1 MAKPRKSFPATRTF
15 SPVPIH
21 PGEHLRE
28 DFMAPLGLNT
38 NALALATRVPATRVL
53 AIVKGQRRI
62 TPDTA
67 MRLGRF
73 FKMSAEFWLDL
84 QTQFDLAIAERDLG
98 KAIEREVLPCEQLVA

>member
-1 MAKPRKSFPATRTF
+1 MEKARKSFPATRTF

-28 DFMAPLGLNT
+28 DFMAPLGLSA
-38 NALALATRVPATRVL
+38 NALALAIRVPATRVL
-53 AIVKGQRRI
+53 AIVREQRRL

-84 QTQFDLAIAERDLG
+84 QTQYDLAVAERDLR
-98 KAIEREVLPCEQLVA
+98 KVIDREVLPCEQLVA